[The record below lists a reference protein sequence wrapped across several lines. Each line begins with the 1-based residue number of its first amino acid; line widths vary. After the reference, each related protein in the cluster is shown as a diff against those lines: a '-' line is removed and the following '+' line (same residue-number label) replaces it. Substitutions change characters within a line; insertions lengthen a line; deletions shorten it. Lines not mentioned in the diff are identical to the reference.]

1 MKIYEIRFTFYAL
14 AVVLL
19 LCMMW
24 GFAVWLGTFFT
35 AYAVMGGALLIPL
48 FGAVA
53 KMVPEEKRNICTQKD
68 LKILNNI
75 ARTAFA
81 VMVVLAVAMLVK
93 VPASPAVQ
101 NCLGITA
108 SNVFIFIMCWGI
120 AEFILHLFALL
131 MFYFIA
137 WQAPKDQRK
146 KPMLLANGIFLCSTF
161 LQISVMAAIA
171 AMAA

>member
-24 GFAVWLGTFFT
+24 GFAVWLGSFFT
-35 AYAVMGGALLIPL
+35 VYAVVGGALLIPL

-53 KMVPEEKRNICTQKD
+53 QMVPEEKRNICTQKD

-81 VMVVLAVAMLVK
+81 VMVALAVAVMFK
-93 VPASPAVQ
+93 VPAFPAIQ
-101 NCLGITA
+101 NSVGFVAPKTFVL
-108 SNVFIFIMCWGI
+108 CWGI

-161 LQISVMAAIA
+161 LQISVMAEIA

>member
-1 MKIYEIRFTFYAL
+1 MKIYEMKFTFYAL

-24 GFAVWLGTFFT
+24 GFAVWLGSFFT
-35 AYAVMGGALLIPL
+35 VYAVVGGALLIPL

-53 KMVPEEKRNICTQKD
+53 RLVPEEKRNICTQND
-68 LKILNNI
+68 LKMLNNI

-81 VMVVLAVAMLVK
+81 VMVALAVAVMFK
-93 VPASPAVQ
+93 VPAFPAIQ
-101 NCLGITA
+101 NCVGFVDPKTFVL
-108 SNVFIFIMCWGI
+108 CWGI

-161 LQISVMAAIA
+161 LQISVMAEIA